1 MNLDFI
7 RVYRDN
13 GEFVCIAER
22 MMTGI
27 HPAAEALGS
36 DADKE
41 AYQKAIA
48 QKNEYAKHAR
58 QQVREHINERE
69 DDTLTLLAPPQP
81 AVLDVPN
88 EDQEDGYEYMPIA
101 KTKPIDEEEYD
112 FHNPDRANPVID
124 DLLSKMIN
132 EDE

>member
-36 DADKE
+36 DADKL

-81 AVLDVPN
+81 AVLDMPK
-88 EDQEDGYEYMPIA
+88 EDQEDDYEYVPIA
-101 KTKPIDEEEYD
+101 NTKTIEEEEYD
-112 FHNPDRANPVID
+112 FHNPNKVNNVLD
-124 DLLSKMIN
+124 DILKGMMN